1 METVEM
7 VIRDHIVFD
16 ELITNEYLAPVMV
29 SLITKKPEMIIS
41 CIVELPKPPVTSIFI
56 ALKKANPKNVR
67 FFSQVLTKIDRLYSI
82 LDQEAY
88 DAGISRCAFCRYIY
102 IFIESFECEQ
112 LQDRLIR
119 VIPFMLKTI
128 K

>member
-41 CIVELPKPPVTSIFI
+41 GIVELPKPPVTSIFI

-67 FFSQVLTKIDRLYSI
+67 FFSQVLRRSQPSGSSGNSARPIS
-82 LDQEAY
+82 A
-88 DAGISRCAFCRYIY
+88 DAHTVP
-102 IFIESFECEQ
+102 
-112 LQDRLIR
+112 LL
-119 VIPFMLKTI
+119 
-128 K
+128 